1 MIKKIIKEIIEF
13 IKYLNDEYESK
24 NPYIESKNPYIDP
37 YVESNFKK
45 YTDEY

>member
-1 MIKKIIKEIIEF
+1 MIMNIIKEVIEF

-24 NPYIESKNPYIDP
+24 NPY
-37 YVESNFKK
+37 VESNFKK